1 MAGTQ
6 LFVSRNL
13 EHCFFIYRRIFC
25 IYVIFLLQA
34 YCFSVFFKT
43 TNLRIFVKQLNFLLQ
58 TLWTFI
64 IVNIYLTFFF
74 FRLKGIEYECRLKKV
89 INFQRLDSDKAI
101 TEMRLW
107 TYEYLQT
114 LPRMEMLHLI
124 GISISEK
131 LACQLSSDTGMRR
144 KSEPNSKSPLETK
157 WRTTEED
164 FFFGC

>member
-43 TNLRIFVKQLNFLLQ
+43 TNLRIFDKQLNFLLQ

-74 FRLKGIEYECRLKKV
+74 FRL
-89 INFQRLDSDKAI
+89 KAI